1 MKTFE
6 NLVFETHPMG
16 NGFMSKMFFPN
27 GYGVSVVR
35 FKSPFGGGG
44 SYTNGDQ
51 WEVAVLK
58 GNHEDWDLCYD
69 TDITNNVIGYL
80 TDNEV
85 TEIMGRIQNLPMVEY
100 KLN

>member
-27 GYGVSVVR
+27 GYGISVVR
-35 FKSPFGGGG
+35 FKSPFGGG
-44 SYTNGDQ
+44 SFTNGDQ

>member
-16 NGFMSKMFFPN
+16 NGFMAKMFFNN

-35 FKSPFGGGG
+35 FKSPYGGG

-51 WEVAVLK
+51 WEVAVLI
-58 GNHEDWDLCYD
+58 GNDQDWDLCYD
-69 TDITNNVIGYL
+69 TEITNNVIGYL
-80 TDNEV
+80 DKDEV
-85 TEIMGRIQNLPMVEY
+85 TEIMGRIQNLRMVDY